1 MENLET
7 VQNDVLE
14 TTSEINEINENIEHV
29 EDNEVN
35 ADAVSFEDLGLDEY
49 TLKAVERK
57 GFVTPSP
64 IQLLAIPRL
73 LTGDTNMIARARTGT
88 GKTAAFGLPIIQS
101 IREKSNV
108 VQALILEPT
117 RELAMQTCTEMQS
130 FSTNDIPRTTVLYGG
145 ASYATQ
151 IRDLKK
157 GCEIV
162 VGTPGRVKDHIEKK
176 TLDLSKIKYFILDE
190 GDEMLD
196 MGFIDDIEEIFTHA
210 NPDCRILL
218 FSATMPEPILKIAS
232 KFMGEYE
239 TIEEEGVIDEPL
251 LIDQKY
257 WVLRESDKLE
267 ALVRLIDI
275 SPDFYGLVFTQ
286 TKMDADRV
294 TRELDLR
301 GYEAAALHGDIMQNQ
316 REKVLERFRMKK
328 TRILV
333 ATDVAARGIDI
344 SGLTH
349 VVNYSLPFDAA
360 TYVHRIGR
368 TGRAGAEGIA
378 VTFVR
383 PEERRKLGFMQKAVA
398 KASKGQMKEGTVP
411 AVKEV
416 LSVKEKRVIAELKE
430 KLFVTSEKSV
440 LQSEENL
447 AENQIEN
454 QEVQEIQTSEMILN
468 EDLINPMFENLA
480 EELSQGLD
488 SKKVLAAL
496 LSVFYGE
503 KLSPKHYG
511 KIAAPKSFAQ
521 SGDMQR
527 IFVSL
532 GKKDGYRAK
541 EIAEFFSKMLHIPGR
556 MVDDIDVAQQFSL
569 VSLPVASAKKAIELS
584 KSNKKLPHMHFDI
597 KEEGRGSRKGG
608 RSSAKNAANAAID
621 DLSKKS
627 NDRGKRKGDSR
638 SPKDFGTKKG
648 SGKKEFVKGREKGNR
663 PNVHTQSERSSS
675 KKGNNASSFL
685 KKSARKPE
693 RF

>member
-454 QEVQEIQTSEMILN
+454 QEVQEIQTSGMILN

-521 SGDMQR
+521 SGNMQR

-584 KSNKKLPHMHFDI
+584 KSNKKLPHMHFDV

-608 RSSAKNAANAAID
+608 RSSAKNASLD
-621 DLSKKS
+621 DFERKS
-627 NDRGKRKGDSR
+627 NGRGERKGDGR